1 MPDNNL
7 THPIPLPP
15 RLKTFAYDYDPT
27 GKSVHNRIV
36 NEAHTIT
43 PENRSRF
50 NVIIPSYAPF
60 FRNSLEIVNQ
70 QTGQRLIESIDFTCE
85 WRVVAAQEKTENLR
99 PIYGGIQFI
108 DSEITG
114 TFLITYQTIGGQFTI
129 GSTEIAQ
136 ALANQANDPLVT
148 NYDDIIGK
156 PLVFPPL
163 EHVHSIKD
171 FIGFD
176 HIKAVLESIREAII
190 TLAKEDRDN
199 HPGYDTL
206 VDEYF
211 RLSEALR
218 VINVSFNTFKTEVLG
233 DLDKVK
239 RELTGKIETAINEIN
254 ALMRQKTEDIDR
266 RLQELTALV
275 NGKLKELTDKLM
287 QDFEAFK
294 ALVNQRLGELSTQ
307 ITNNKTELQLFIN
320 TAKDDL
326 ERKLAELR
334 SDFNRDQLRQDQ
346 RMNQLEA
353 KINEFGNSS
362 NLVRTTGDQV
372 IHGEKKFTQR
382 ITMADENGNYRA
394 GFVINR
400 NNELQILNK
409 ATNGNLNLASDGL
422 YYQNNKL
429 ATVTEIRNAQ
439 GADWNTNLRNIP
451 STLIHNNRNW
461 VSIATPNHNDY
472 AGFDLYRGSN
482 RWGFEVEP
490 GDNGRFKLYRSI
502 GNSHI
507 FFPLVTSG
515 SQDVAYQQWVNSQI
529 NPINQTISSL
539 RNEVNTLRSELN
551 SLRNDLNVTRQATN
565 LNTIFRESF
574 TFEYA

>member
-27 GKSVHNRIV
+27 GKSAHNRIV

-50 NVIIPSYAPF
+50 NMIIPSYAPF

-85 WRVVAAQEKTENLR
+85 WRVVAAQEKTEYLR

-190 TLAKEDRDN
+190 ALAREDRDS

-211 RLSEALR
+211 RLSEALNGFTSSQ
-218 VINVSFNTFKTEVLG
+218 IEFKKNLTAE
-233 DLDKVK
+233 LDKVK
-239 RELTGKIETAINEIN
+239 KELTGKIEVTINEIN
-254 ALMRQKTEDIDR
+254 TLLREKVADIDN
-266 RLQELTALV
+266 RLSELTALV
-275 NGKLKELTDKLM
+275 NSKLKELTDNLKR
-287 QDFEAFK
+287 DFEAYK
-294 ALVNQRLGELSTQ
+294 TSSTQRIDELSIQ
-307 ITNNKTELQLFIN
+307 ITNNKTELQLSIN

-334 SDFNRDQLRQDQ
+334 SDFNRDQLQQNQ
-346 RMNQLEA
+346 RMDQLEA

-362 NLVRTTGDQV
+362 NIVRTTGDQL
-372 IHGEKKFTQR
+372 IHGKKKFV
-382 ITMADENGNYRA
+382 NGVGLANDN
-394 GFVINR
+394 GD
-400 NNELQILNK
+400 LQ
-409 ATNGNLNLASDGL
+409 GL
-422 YYQNNKL
+422 F
-429 ATVTEIRNAQ
+429 
-439 GADWNTNLRNIP
+439 
-451 STLIHNNRNW
+451 
-461 VSIATPNHNDY
+461 SIAKGAVHITN
-472 AGFDLYRGSN
+472 
-482 RWGFEVEP
+482 
-490 GDNGRFKLYRSI
+490 KI
-502 GNSHI
+502 GNSYLSI
-507 FFPLVTSG
+507 YDDGVFYKDVRSSTPNRLVYESE
-515 SQDVAYQQWVNSQI
+515 
-529 NPINQTISSL
+529 L
-539 RNEVNTLRSELN
+539 NTLRDEVIT
-551 SLRNDLNVTRQATN
+551 LREAVNK
-565 LNTIFRESF
+565 NTQFRESLVF
-574 TFEYA
+574 ITTSVTTTGDSNDNGSLY

>member
-85 WRVVAAQEKTENLR
+85 WRVVAAQEKTEHLR

-190 TLAKEDRDN
+190 ALAREDRDS

-211 RLSEALR
+211 RLSEALNGFTSSQ
-218 VINVSFNTFKTEVLG
+218 IEFKKNLTAE
-233 DLDKVK
+233 LDKVK
-239 RELTGKIETAINEIN
+239 KELTGKIEVTINEIN
-254 ALMRQKTEDIDR
+254 TLLREKVADIDN
-266 RLQELTALV
+266 RLSELTALV
-275 NGKLKELTDKLM
+275 NSKLKELTDNLKR
-287 QDFEAFK
+287 DFEAYK
-294 ALVNQRLGELSTQ
+294 TSSTQRIDELSIQ
-307 ITNNKTELQLFIN
+307 ISDNKQELATIIQQNYTTVQQTIN
-320 TAKDDL
+320 TAKTDL
-326 ERKLAELR
+326 DRKLET
-334 SDFNRDQLRQDQ
+334 FKNEVTRDQARQDQ
-346 RMNQLEA
+346 KMTELES

-362 NLVRTTGDQV
+362 GIVRTTGDQV
-372 IHGEKKFTQR
+372 IHGQKKFTKA
-382 ITMADENGNYRA
+382 IMLTDENGEYRA
-394 GFVINR
+394 AIRVHGDGS
-400 NNELQILNK
+400 LLILNK
-409 ATNGNLNLASDGL
+409 GTNSTLEFQNDRIMYKNDILASGL
-422 YYQNNKL
+422 YVQRK
-429 ATVTEIRNAQ
+429 V
-439 GADWNTNLRNIP
+439 
-451 STLIHNNRNW
+451 
-461 VSIATPNHNDY
+461 
-472 AGFDLYRGSN
+472 
-482 RWGFEVEP
+482 
-490 GDNGRFKLYRSI
+490 NGMASELEK
-502 GNSHI
+502 
-507 FFPLVTSG
+507 
-515 SQDVAYQQWVNSQI
+515 QI
-529 NPINQTISSL
+529 NAL
-539 RNEVNTLRSELN
+539 RNELNILRGAVN
-551 SLRNDLNVTRQATN
+551 Q
-565 LNTIFRESF
+565 NTEFRESIIF
-574 TFEYA
+574 VEPTTLSTNNLYTRGFE